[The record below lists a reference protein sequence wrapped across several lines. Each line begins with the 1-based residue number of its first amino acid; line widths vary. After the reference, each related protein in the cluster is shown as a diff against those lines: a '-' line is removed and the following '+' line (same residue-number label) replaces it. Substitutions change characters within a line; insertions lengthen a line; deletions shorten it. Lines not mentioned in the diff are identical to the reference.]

1 MSRNRDELKKG
12 LPKLES
18 MLIDF
23 LLDSG
28 IGPKHIKGNIVLQ
41 YAPKI
46 QELCDSITKIRQ
58 TALKE
63 IYGGSETPEDLEE
76 AAEKHL
82 DTMFGKG
89 KHQSFYKELFVAGG
103 KWQADHTP
111 LPEDTV
117 IYNKGVAEGKRL
129 MMEGAVEGEVYK
141 FGEVAYVKERNN
153 AELTKY
159 LSQFNNGDKVKI
171 IVIHE
176 TDIR

>member
-1 MSRNRDELKKG
+1 MARNRDELKKG

-63 IYGGSETPEDLEE
+63 IDGGSETPNDLEE
-76 AAEKHL
+76 AANDYTKDYYDDCSAAKRAAYHG
-82 DTMFGKG
+82 FIAG
-89 KHQSFYKELFVAGG
+89 YKFHAEHA
-103 KWQADHTP
+103 P

-117 IYNKGVAEGKRL
+117 TYNKGVAEGKRL
-129 MMEGAVEGEVYK
+129 MMEEAVEGEIQMRYSGCLCAKTIRAINEDK
-141 FGEVAYVKERNN
+141 FK
-153 AELTKY
+153 
-159 LSQFNNGDKVKI
+159 FGDKVRVV
-171 IVIHE
+171 VIKE
-176 TDIR
+176 N